1 MAVNCAAI
9 PSDLLESEVFGHERG
24 AFSGA
29 HQRHLGY
36 AERARGG
43 VLFLDEIAAMPLAL
57 AGEIVARARG
67 AILSPGGR
75 RKPYSFEGAHR
86 LRDERKA

>member
-9 PSDLLESEVFGHERG
+9 PAELLESELFGHERG

-57 AGEIVARARG
+57 QAKLLRVLEER
-67 AILSPGGR
+67 ILSPGGR
-75 RKPYSFEGAHR
+75 RRPCFFEGAHC
-86 LRDERKA
+86 LRDKRKA